1 MPGERASDLAKGPRR
16 YWGRRG
22 PFLSGTYHPR
32 VTRPPAPSRPI
43 AALLLIGAL
52 AASACSATAAG
63 TPTAPGQSTARPT
76 DVASAPPASAEP
88 TPQLPSQ
95 SETSWFRIWDA
106 IPDSFPEPI
115 DAAIADPQ
123 TGPVSAAWTVPVTA
137 VSAPELAGF
146 YRDAIDEL
154 GWAPIVDGPLEDG
167 SFTVYSSDGYGCETL
182 TTILPRGDESLV
194 TVLFGAGCPFR

>member
-1 MPGERASDLAKGPRR
+1 VK
-16 YWGRRG
+16 
-22 PFLSGTYHPR
+22 
-32 VTRPPAPSRPI
+32 RPI
-43 AALLLIGAL
+43 LALLLVGVL
-52 AASACSATAAG
+52 APTACSSTPPGAPTSPGQATA
-63 TPTAPGQSTARPT
+63 SPT
-76 DVASAPPASAEP
+76 DVASEPPESVEP
-88 TPQLPSQ
+88 SPRLPSQ
-95 SETSWFRIWDA
+95 SETAWFRIWDA
-106 IPDSFPEPI
+106 VPDSFPEPV

-123 TGPVSAAWTVPVTA
+123 TGPVSGAWTVPVTD

-167 SFTVYSSDGYGCETL
+167 SYTVYSSNGYGCETL

>member
-1 MPGERASDLAKGPRR
+1 MSRP
-16 YWGRRG
+16 
-22 PFLSGTYHPR
+22 YHPR
-32 VTRPPAPSRPI
+32 VTLPAAPLR
-43 AALLLIGAL
+43 AL
-52 AASACSATAAG
+52 AAILLAAPLLAACSAPATQAPSAA
-63 TPTAPGQSTARPT
+63 PTGGPT
-76 DVASAPPASAEP
+76 TGVSAPPESTDP

-95 SETSWFRIWDA
+95 SETAWFRIWDA
-106 IPDSFPEPI
+106 IPDSFPEPV

-123 TGPVSAAWTVPVTA
+123 SGPVSAAWTVPVTA
-137 VSAPELAGF
+137 VSAPQLAGF

-167 SFTVYSSDGYGCETL
+167 SYTVYSSSGYGCETL

>member
-1 MPGERASDLAKGPRR
+1 MPGERAFDLAEGPRR

-22 PFLSGTYHPR
+22 PFSSGTYHPR
-32 VTRPPAPSRPI
+32 VKRPI
-43 AALLLIGAL
+43 LALLLIGAL
-52 AASACSATAAG
+52 APAACSTTPSG
-63 TPTAPGQSTARPT
+63 TPTTPGQATAGPT
-76 DVASAPPASAEP
+76 GGASAPPESIDP

-95 SETSWFRIWDA
+95 SETAWFRIWDA

-115 DAAIADPQ
+115 DAAIADPES
-123 TGPVSAAWTVPVTA
+123 GPVSGAWTVPVTA

-146 YRDAIDEL
+146 YRDAVDEL

-167 SFTVYSSDGYGCETL
+167 SYTVYSSNGYGCETL

-194 TVLFGAGCPFR
+194 TILFGAGCPFR

>member
-1 MPGERASDLAKGPRR
+1 ML
-16 YWGRRG
+16 
-22 PFLSGTYHPR
+22 R
-32 VTRPPAPSRPI
+32 V
-43 AALLLIGAL
+43 AALLLATPLL
-52 AASACSATAAG
+52 AAPLLAACSAPATQAPSAI
-63 TPTAPGQSTARPT
+63 PTGGPT
-76 DVASAPPASAEP
+76 TDASAAPESVEP

-95 SETSWFRIWDA
+95 SETAWFRIWDA
-106 IPDSFPEPI
+106 IPDSFPEPV
-115 DAAIADPQ
+115 DAAVADPGS
-123 TGPVSAAWTVPVTA
+123 GPVSAAWTVPVTA

-167 SFTVYSSDGYGCETL
+167 SYTVYSSSGYGCETL